1 MNLNYLKLFN
11 ILAAELS
18 FSKTASLLYISQ
30 PAVSIQI
37 KNLENELGFKLFDRT
52 GRQLQLTENG
62 KILYQYTKKIFEL
75 VDKADTELTSQAS
88 NLKGMVEVGASN
100 TPGTYVLPKIL
111 SEYSEAYPS
120 VVSNLHI
127 GNTHEVEK
135 MVLENRVD
143 FAIKGGEVL
152 YNSKLY
158 VEWIAEDEMVFI
170 TSPNSLLAKQKFV
183 KLSELKREKFIVH
196 EKNSQLYNL
205 VADILEELNLLDN
218 ITMTVGHID
227 AIKQAVKLEI
237 GIAAVPLPAVKDDL
251 EAGILSQFKIK
262 DKSWVYPYYLIYN
275 MERHR
280 SPAARRLMELVRER
294 MKGKHE

>member
-62 KILYQYTKKIFEL
+62 KILYRYTKKIFEL

-111 SEYSEAYPS
+111 SEYSEAYPE

-127 GNTHEVEK
+127 GNTHDVEK
-135 MVLENRVD
+135 MVLENKVD
-143 FAIKGGEVL
+143 FAIKGGDVI

-158 VEWIAEDEMVFI
+158 VEWIAEDEVVFI
-170 TSPNSLLAKQKFV
+170 TSPNSFLAKQKYV
-183 KLSELKREKFIVH
+183 KLSELECAKFIVH

-205 VADILEELNLLDN
+205 VEDILGELNLLNN

-237 GIAAVPLPAVKDDL
+237 GIAALPLPAVKDDL
-251 EAGILSQFKIK
+251 KAGILSQFKIK

-275 MERHR
+275 KGRHR

-294 MKGKHE
+294 MKGKCE

>member
-111 SEYSEAYPS
+111 SEYSEAYPA

-251 EAGILSQFKIK
+251 EAGILSHFKIK

-294 MKGKHE
+294 MKGKPE

>member
-62 KILYQYTKKIFEL
+62 KILYRYTKEIFEL

-111 SEYSEAYPS
+111 SEYSEAYPA

-170 TSPNSLLAKQKFV
+170 TSPNSLLTKQKFV
-183 KLSELKREKFIVH
+183 TLSELKHEKFIVH
-196 EKNSQLYNL
+196 EKISQLYNL
-205 VADILEELNLLDN
+205 VADILEQLNLLDN